1 DQLRDAILLVFVNK
15 QDLPNAMDAA
25 EITDKLGMRQRLRAD
40 VAVVVLVLEV
50 VTVDASNGNNYG
62 LPYSSGKRNLRFSCD
77 KMALTEKDVC
87 GGKVKCQTENNDG
100 KYGKQSFESFS
111 EAVRLDMQNA
121 CALTHCGILY
131 KDEGPLVEAAEKA
144 LDTYPS
150 YKATTESMAIV
161 SIDIGTSLKLAGRE
175 FKSVMILVLNCAHFE
190 RILR

>member
-1 DQLRDAILLVFVNK
+1 MTTTIAPSPNLASRRSNHCDNGYNLLW
-15 QDLPNAMDAA
+15 
-25 EITDKLGMRQRLRAD
+25 
-40 VAVVVLVLEV
+40 
-50 VTVDASNGNNYG
+50 
-62 LPYSSGKRNLRFSCD
+62 RNLRFSCD

-161 SIDIGTSLKLAGRE
+161 SIDIGTSLKLAAAFGSGLMFVFVSGMRYTNPATNVITSGV
-175 FKSVMILVLNCAHFE
+175 FFALVQGGHFMADSSIVFQKIVDPGYE
-190 RILR
+190 KWTSI